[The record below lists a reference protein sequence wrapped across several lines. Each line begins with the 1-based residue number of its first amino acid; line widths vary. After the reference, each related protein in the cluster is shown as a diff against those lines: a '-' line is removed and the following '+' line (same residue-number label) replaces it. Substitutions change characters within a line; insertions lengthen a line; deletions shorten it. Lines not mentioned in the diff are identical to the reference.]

1 MYILVG
7 KIFFDL
13 SNYVVSSDIF
23 VPFPCLYT
31 LSHFRVWNQTQ
42 FAVGQPHTHTG
53 YKMSISPSPFS
64 TPTKLLQK
72 AEGSLAHYDVSIPM
86 VTHNAGEVEPTI

>member
-1 MYILVG
+1 MFILCPTSVFG
-7 KIFFDL
+7 TKH
-13 SNYVVSSDIF
+13 VQ
-23 VPFPCLYT
+23 FP
-31 LSHFRVWNQTQ
+31 
-42 FAVGQPHTHTG
+42 VGQPHTHTG